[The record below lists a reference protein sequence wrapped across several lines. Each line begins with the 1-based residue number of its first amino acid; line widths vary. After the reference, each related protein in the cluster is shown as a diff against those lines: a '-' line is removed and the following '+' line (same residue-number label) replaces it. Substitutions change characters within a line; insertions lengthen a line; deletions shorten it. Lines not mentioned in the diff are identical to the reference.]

1 MYNCINVKSP
11 LYQKDFTFK
20 NGRLEAVFLWLVKAF
35 FFASVVVVVLLD
47 CKAVNEDFPSAIK
60 LIKVRHAHY
69 LASLLMDEI
78 LCKTI
83 FPVTMAIFLE
93 SDYSIM
99 HISKKEMKWQH
110 QQ

>member
-1 MYNCINVKSP
+1 MISLFETK
-11 LYQKDFTFK
+11 
-20 NGRLEAVFLWLVKAF
+20 RLEAAFFGLVKAF
-35 FFASVVVVVLLD
+35 FFVVVVVLLD